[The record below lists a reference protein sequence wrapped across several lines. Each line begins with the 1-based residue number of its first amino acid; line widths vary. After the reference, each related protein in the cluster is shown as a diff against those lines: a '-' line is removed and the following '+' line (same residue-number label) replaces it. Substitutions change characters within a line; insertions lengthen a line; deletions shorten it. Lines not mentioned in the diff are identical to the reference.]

1 MYSSCRAWRP
11 RPSAALQCEKS
22 VAEARETA
30 VLRAAMRLNMEGGG
44 FVGVLG
50 VLGVPGLGRWPNNW
64 WATSERASLRELLLL
79 LAATATA
86 GRREKEFDRPP
97 NSRAEQG
104 PPTLRSSGELLALK
118 ISLIVFLI

>member
-79 LAATATA
+79 LAATGHWEDLSYSAYTYCSLLLLLL
-86 GRREKEFDRPP
+86 GEGIRPA
-97 NSRAEQG
+97 SE
-104 PPTLRSSGELLALK
+104 
-118 ISLIVFLI
+118 